1 MTMELA
7 VDIMR
12 NLLQTGLILSIPILG
27 TALVVGLVVSF
38 VQSITSLQEQTL
50 TFVPKLVC
58 VSLAIVISANFIL
71 KTMTEF
77 CISMFNL
84 LYYSLETWNT
94 LIKGINMN
102 EECIGKH
109 LFFFLTKLNLT
120 LFYTHS
126 AIWHDLGYEAFKY
139 EFWTFLYKFCTSSTG
154 IGNY

>member
-38 VQSITSLQEQTL
+38 IQSITSLQEQTL

-77 CISMFNL
+77 CISMFNICHF
-84 LYYSLETWNT
+84 TN
-94 LIKGINMN
+94 I
-102 EECIGKH
+102 
-109 LFFFLTKLNLT
+109 F
-120 LFYTHS
+120 
-126 AIWHDLGYEAFKY
+126 D
-139 EFWTFLYKFCTSSTG
+139 
-154 IGNY
+154 

>member
-27 TALVVGLVVSF
+27 TALVVGLLVSF

-77 CISMFNL
+77 SISMFNL
-84 LYYSLETWNT
+84 IPT
-94 LIKGINMN
+94 M
-102 EECIGKH
+102 
-109 LFFFLTKLNLT
+109 
-120 LFYTHS
+120 
-126 AIWHDLGYEAFKY
+126 AQ
-139 EFWTFLYKFCTSSTG
+139 
-154 IGNY
+154 